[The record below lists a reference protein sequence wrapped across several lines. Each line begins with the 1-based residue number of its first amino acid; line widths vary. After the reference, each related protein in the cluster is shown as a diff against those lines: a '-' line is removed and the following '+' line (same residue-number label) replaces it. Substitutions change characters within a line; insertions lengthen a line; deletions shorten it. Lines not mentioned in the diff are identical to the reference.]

1 MSYQKDAVMRAL
13 ACALIVAASVL
24 AACSDQ
30 PATGS
35 AARPTEQTA
44 SPHDPVQASSVLP
57 PSTVSVDVSLIR
69 TTAEWKPASVTMID
83 GKARIASHTGGGAF
97 SAIIDLPEAARMEGA
112 GAVRVHIDVTK
123 GAMSAVVIP
132 LGDASSILS
141 ERIQVFEADLGSSI
155 DLPLSD
161 LSKPASVLFQNG
173 NADGQSTAVVSMVE
187 VVRP

>member
-1 MSYQKDAVMRAL
+1 MRAL
-13 ACALIVAASVL
+13 ASALFVAASVL
-24 AACSDQ
+24 AACTDQ
-30 PATGS
+30 SATGS
-35 AARPTEQTA
+35 AAGSAQEAATPPAPVETA
-44 SPHDPVQASSVLP
+44 PVLP
-57 PSTVSVDVSLIR
+57 PSTVSVDVALIR

-83 GKARIASHTGGGAF
+83 GQAHIASHTGGGAF
-97 SAIIDLPEAARMEGA
+97 SAIVDLPETARMEGA
-112 GAVRVHIDVTK
+112 GTVRVHIDVTK

-141 ERIQVFEADLGSSI
+141 ERIQLAEADSGSII

-173 NADGQSTAVVSMVE
+173 NADGQSTAVVSKVE